1 MQDLHL
7 PWLELS
13 IVVPALAAL
22 ILYQIRD
29 QRLSQSIAFWASTLT
44 ACLTVGEWIDF
55 GTLGSFSAQDN
66 GSLVRRLFGRDF
78 FVIDE
83 LSAPLLPMTAILFSL
98 TIAATMRS
106 KVRRFSFWLVMASEA
121 TILAIL
127 SCSFATVLILL
138 LLISTLPPWIEIR
151 KRGNDSRVFTIY
163 MTLHIGMLI
172 VGIVMMRVWGHIP
185 IVSNLAALLLVLS
198 SLIRAG
204 VFPAHSWIVDLF
216 EKTTFGTALL
226 FVAPMTG
233 AYVVMRLV
241 LPVVPVWALHVVA
254 MLALVTA
261 VYTAGMS
268 LVQVDARRYF
278 AYLFLSHSSLVLAG
292 LEIAT
297 PIGMAGALCIWLGT
311 GLSLGGFAL
320 ALRSVEARIGRISL
334 DQYHGLFDHMPYLGS
349 LFLLTG
355 LASIGFPG
363 SLAFVGMELLV
374 EGTVEVYPVVGTM
387 IVLAAVLNGISVLRA
402 YFRIFTGTRHVA
414 TISLAARPAERF
426 VAIFISLVVLG
437 AGLWP
442 GIAVRSRYHAA
453 VILLKNRQATG
464 IDSSSQPPVSDGHS
478 ALDDLLNIH
487 EGDHPEH

>member
-1 MQDLHL
+1 MRDLHF

-13 IVVPALAAL
+13 ILVPALAAVV
-22 ILYQIRD
+22 LYKIRD
-29 QRLSQSIAFWASTLT
+29 QRFAQQVAFWASGLT
-44 ACLTVGEWIDF
+44 VCLTIGEWIDF
-55 GTLGSFSAQDN
+55 GTLGTFSAQDH

-78 FVIDE
+78 FVVDE

-98 TIAATMRS
+98 TILATMRS
-106 KVRRFSFWLVMASEA
+106 KAGRFSFWLVMASEA
-121 TILAIL
+121 IILATL

-138 LLISTLPPWIEIR
+138 LLLSTLPPWIEMR
-151 KRGNDSRVFTIY
+151 KRGSDTRVFAIY
-163 MTLHIGMLI
+163 MSAHIAMLI
-172 VGIVMMRVWGHIP
+172 VGIVLMRMWGQIP
-185 IVSNLAALLLVLS
+185 IISNTAAFLLVLS

-204 VFPAHSWIVDLF
+204 VFPAHSWISDLF

-241 LPVVPVWALHVVA
+241 LPVVPVWALHAVA
-254 MLALVTA
+254 VLALVTA
-261 VYTAGMS
+261 VYAAGMS
-268 LVQVDARRYF
+268 LVQFDARRFF

-297 PIGMAGALCIWLGT
+297 PIGMTGALCIWLGT

-334 DQYHGLFDHMPYLGS
+334 AQYHGLFDHMPYLGS
-349 LFLLTG
+349 LFLLAG

-374 EGTVEVYPVVGTM
+374 EGTVEVYPIVGMM

-414 TISLAARPAERF
+414 TISLSARPAERF
-426 VAIFISLVVLG
+426 VVIIIILLVLG
-437 AGLWP
+437 AGVWP
-442 GIAVRSRYHAA
+442 GAAVKSRYHAA
-453 VILLKNRQATG
+453 DILLKNRQATG
-464 IDSSSQPPVSDGHS
+464 IDHGSETIEPDGQS
-478 ALDDLLNIH
+478 ALDELLNIH
-487 EGDHPEH
+487 EDEPAGH